1 MVESRPY
8 TPKYL
13 ILIVV
18 IIYMFLSID
27 LAYSENKSNIHFFED
42 QLYKV
47 KILANSLEP
56 FTNEIRFEVV
66 VSDKNNNPVEDAVVK
81 IRSVK
86 TSRDET
92 GWAYALNTPA
102 ARDIYSTILSLPP
115 NGTWRLSV
123 EVNSTMGKGIYP
135 VKEITIPKET
145 RSSLGGGI
153 FFGVHILIICGGV
166 VLWKE
171 SRRIRN
177 K

>member
-1 MVESRPY
+1 M
-8 TPKYL
+8 L
-13 ILIVV
+13 
-18 IIYMFLSID
+18 LSID

-42 QLYKV
+42 QFYKV
-47 KILANSLEP
+47 KILSNSLEP
-56 FTNEIRFEVV
+56 FTNEIRFEVM

-86 TSRDET
+86 TSQDET

-102 ARDIYSTILSLPP
+102 ARNIYSTILSLPP
-115 NGTWRLSV
+115 NGTWGLSV
-123 EVNSTMGKGIYP
+123 EVNTTMGKGIYP

-145 RSSLGGGI
+145 RSSLGGWI
-153 FFGVHILIICGGV
+153 FFGAHILIICGGV